1 MKCRGFIFHCVAV
14 ALVMSQCTLVS
25 AQNRLERAKKEGSEY
40 LRKALSGDE
49 NSAKSSSSKK
59 PAADKSASKTSS
71 AKKKGASAAKTR
83 KDSGSATKRSPKTV
97 EFTMEQ
103 IDIVRNFR
111 GPLIQYVGKAPE
123 QCYSGTLEG
132 NWTYPAHTKTESAQN
147 AWNDKRM
154 ERHEGDETLSN
165 ARLVREI
172 AASKKWIADQ
182 EKMGGPIRE
191 FMATIPSRLDMELY
205 ERANKINEYV
215 EAMNEL
221 INAPADED
229 LRTLNYQVRLI
240 DRYLK
245 SPYYQRAIATSL
257 EGLKQYLTPEAI
269 QFFEQRGGLKNAHT
283 AQRLTWPADSK

>member
-1 MKCRGFIFHCVAV
+1 
-14 ALVMSQCTLVS
+14 MSQCTLVS
-25 AQNRLERAKKEGSEY
+25 AQNWQERAKKEGTEY
-40 LRKALSGDE
+40 LRKALSGE
-49 NSAKSSSSKK
+49 ESNAKGNDKKTTAGKPTTKPTSSKK
-59 PAADKSASKTSS
+59 KGSTS
-71 AKKKGASAAKTR
+71 AKTR
-83 KDSGSATKRSPKTV
+83 KDSGSAAKRSPKTV

-103 IDIVRNFR
+103 INIVRNYS
-111 GPLIQYVGKAPE
+111 GPLIQYVGKTLEP
-123 QCYSGTLEG
+123 CYSGTLEG

-154 ERHEGDETLSN
+154 ERQEGDETLSN

-172 AASKKWIADQ
+172 AASKKWIDEQ

-221 INAPADED
+221 INAAPDED

-257 EGLKQYLTPEAI
+257 EGLRQYLTPATI
-269 QFFEQRGGLKNAHT
+269 QFFEQRGGLKNAHS
-283 AQRLTWPADSK
+283 AKRLTWPADSK